1 MSLIHLDGGGSVVPV
16 QFTPPQQIADL
27 NHSVIVCFI
36 LLALAAGLLL
46 SGGKRKG

>member
-1 MSLIHLDGGGSVVPV
+1 MSLIHLDGSGSVAPV
-16 QFTPPQQIADL
+16 QFTPPQVADL
-27 NHSVIVCFI
+27 NYSVIVCLI